1 MLFFVSL
8 AVLAFASG
16 FFSSYLGLGSG
27 LLIVSL
33 LPGFS
38 PAGTIQVSL
47 ILLFFTTGSNSLI
60 FLYKRLVA
68 WDWVWPLIFTGALF
82 AFLGGSLTGRF
93 SDFQIRFLLWCF
105 LGFIVAVPFIKKR
118 ILKKRKNS
126 VLKLKVFAGS
136 LMGLCSGLSGLSGGL
151 ILSPLLHESEALPFK
166 KIAPSVSVVTWFFCC
181 FRHFRPEVA
190 GLFHLGSGPVS
201 EGFPD
206 FTFVCFFGAG
216 GRPLSS

>member
-82 AFLGGSLTGRF
+82 AFFRWKSNGPFFGFSDPFFALVFLGLYCGCSFYKKKDFKKEKKLCAEIKSFRRLSYGSLLR
-93 SDFQIRFLLWCF
+93 S
-105 LGFIVAVPFIKKR
+105 
-118 ILKKRKNS
+118 
-126 VLKLKVFAGS
+126 
-136 LMGLCSGLSGLSGGL
+136 
-151 ILSPLLHESEALPFK
+151 
-166 KIAPSVSVVTWFFCC
+166 
-181 FRHFRPEVA
+181 FR
-190 GLFHLGSGPVS
+190 SKWW
-201 EGFPD
+201 PD
-206 FTFVCFFGAG
+206 FKPSAT
-216 GRPLSS
+216 